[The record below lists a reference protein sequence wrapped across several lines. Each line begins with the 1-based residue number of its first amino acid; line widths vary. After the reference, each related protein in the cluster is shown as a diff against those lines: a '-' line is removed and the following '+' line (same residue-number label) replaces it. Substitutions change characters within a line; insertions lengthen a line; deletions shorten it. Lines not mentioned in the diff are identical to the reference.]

1 MEIAHRM
8 TALTGDES
16 DGWDVFYKARA
27 LKNQGNPIIE
37 LTIGEHDIR
46 THMDILAAM
55 GRSARG
61 GHTGYAAVPGTEG
74 LRAAV
79 ARRIEAQSGVST
91 TEENILIT
99 PGGQSALFAAHMA
112 VLNPGDIA
120 LYCDPY
126 YATYPGTLRS
136 TGALDRTIPCDPA
149 HDFQPRAADL
159 ESAAQGARS
168 LLVNSPNNPTGV
180 VYDRATWE
188 AIAKTSIAHDLWL
201 ISDEVYDTQVWQ
213 GEHVSPRSLQGMQ
226 ARTLVIGSMS
236 KSHAMTGSRIGW
248 ICGPIPVIKHLTNFA
263 THTTYGVPGFIQD
276 AAEFALSQGQ
286 ELEDEVA
293 APFRRRRRIALDLV
307 AQQNL
312 VRVVPCSGAMYLM
325 LDMRATGLSGETFAH
340 ALLDAHQ
347 IAVMPGESF
356 GQAAAGHIRV
366 AMTVADDQFSK
377 ALTVLLSFAAEFD
390 DNKRRF

>member
-1 MEIAHRM
+1 MKIAHRM
-8 TALTGDES
+8 TALTGDGS
-16 DGWDVFYKARA
+16 DGWDVFYRARA
-27 LKNQGNPIIE
+27 LKKQGHPIIE

-55 GRSARG
+55 GRSARE

-159 ESAAQGARS
+159 ESAARGARS

-248 ICGPIPVIKHLTNFA
+248 ICGPIPVIKHLTNFS

-276 AAEFALSQGQ
+276 AAEFALYQGQ

-325 LDMRATGLSGETFAH
+325 MDMRATGLSGEAFAH

-377 ALTVLLSFAAEFD
+377 AIAVLLSFAAEFD
-390 DNKRRF
+390 ENKRRF

>member
-1 MEIAHRM
+1 MKIAHRM
-8 TALTGDES
+8 TALTGDGS
-16 DGWDVFYKARA
+16 DGWDVFYRARA
-27 LKNQGNPIIE
+27 LKNQGHPIIE

-55 GRSARG
+55 GRSARD

-159 ESAAQGARS
+159 ESAARGARS

-248 ICGPIPVIKHLTNFA
+248 ICGPIPVIKHLTNFS

-276 AAEFALSQGQ
+276 AAEFALYQGQ

-325 LDMRATGLSGETFAH
+325 MDMRATGLSGEAFAH

-377 ALTVLLSFAAEFD
+377 ALAVLLSFAAEFD
-390 DNKRRF
+390 ENKRRF